1 MKKITY
7 VRLSKLYAIIS
18 LDYEV
23 FYGIVEVIFKLIEM
37 LYVWSLLII
46 FLMYVYRAIRLG
58 FFILK
63 ETFHKKNRS
72 SDIDDL
78 SFLDLS

>member
-23 FYGIVEVIFKLIEM
+23 FYGIVEVNFKLIEM

-46 FLMYVYRAIRLG
+46 FLMYVYRAIRLR